1 MHIKNI
7 TGELNPYAKKKLDET
22 AKQQKAADATGRQLA
37 HKATT
42 EGSDVVHL
50 SPEARLR
57 GTALNTAANSSDVRT
72 EKVRELKEQVRNG
85 TYKPDVKKA
94 AANLIR
100 DDLDLLI

>member
-1 MHIKNI
+1 MNIKNI
-7 TGELNPYAKKKLDET
+7 AGELNPYAKKKLDEA
-22 AKQQKAADATGRQLA
+22 AKQQKTADASLRQQA
-37 HKATT
+37 NKASS

-57 GTALNTAANSSDVRT
+57 GTALNTATNSSDIRA

-100 DDLDLLI
+100 DDLDMLI